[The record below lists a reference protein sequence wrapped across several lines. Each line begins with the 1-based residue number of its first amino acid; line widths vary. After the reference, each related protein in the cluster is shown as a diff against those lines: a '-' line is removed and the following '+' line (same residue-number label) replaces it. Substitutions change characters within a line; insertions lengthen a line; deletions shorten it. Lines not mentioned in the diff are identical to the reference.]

1 MGAIFRRELG
11 SFFTSSIAYVFLGV
25 FYLLSGWFFYSN
37 TIAYGS
43 SDMAGFFSML
53 FLVIVMLV
61 PILTMKTFSE
71 EKKQKTDQGLLTAPI
86 SLGAM
91 VMGKYF
97 AVLVMYIFGISI
109 VLVHGVILSFFGTV
123 DWTIVLSNYAA
134 LFLMGAACISIGM
147 LISALTENQI
157 VAAVVGMLALLLVY
171 MLDLIAE
178 LIDNLISVDFIT
190 DALMAISF
198 YNKYYEFTCGIF
210 NLSSV
215 LFYISVAVIFNF
227 LTVRIF
233 EKRRWS

>member
-11 SFFTSSIAYVFLGV
+11 AFFTSSIAYVFLGV

-37 TIAYGS
+37 SLAYGTA
-43 SDMAGFFSML
+43 DMSAFFSML

-61 PILTMKTFSE
+61 PVLTMKTFSE

-109 VLVHGVILSFFGTV
+109 VLVHALILSAFGTV
-123 DWTIVLSNYAA
+123 DWTIVFSNYIA
-134 LFLMGAACISIGM
+134 LLLMGTSCISIGM
-147 LISALTENQI
+147 LISALTENQV
-157 VAAVVGMLALLLVY
+157 VAAVAGILSLLVVY
-171 MLDLIAE
+171 MLDLIASF
-178 LIDNLISVDFIT
+178 IDIKFISDI
-190 DALMAISF
+190 LNSLSF

-215 LFYISVAVIFNF
+215 LFYISVAVVFNF
-227 LTVRIF
+227 LTVRVF

>member
-11 SFFTSSIAYVFLGV
+11 AFFSSSIAYVFLGV
-25 FYLLSGWFFYSN
+25 FYLLSGWLFYIN
-37 TIAYGS
+37 TLASGT
-43 SDMAGFFSML
+43 SDMSGYLSIL
-53 FLVIVMLV
+53 FLAIVMLV
-61 PILTMKTFSE
+61 PVLTMKTFSE

-91 VMGKYF
+91 VLGKYF
-97 AVLVMYIFGISI
+97 AVFVMYLFGISI
-109 VLVHGVILSFFGTV
+109 IFVHAVILSFFGTV
-123 DWTIVLSNYAA
+123 DWTLVVSNYAA
-134 LFLMGAACISIGM
+134 LLLMGGACIAIGM
-147 LISALTENQI
+147 LVSALTENQV
-157 VAAVVGMLALLLVY
+157 VAAVGGIFALLLVF
-171 MLDLIAE
+171 MLDFVAGF
-178 LIDNLISVDFIT
+178 IDIEFIS
-190 DALMAISF
+190 DALNSISF

>member
-25 FYLLSGWFFYSN
+25 FYLLSGWFFYSG
-37 TIAYGS
+37 TLASGT

-53 FLVIVMLV
+53 FLVIVILV
-61 PILTMKTFSE
+61 PVLTMKTFSE

-97 AVLVMYIFGISI
+97 AVLVMYVFGISI
-109 VLVHGVILSFFGTV
+109 VLLDAVILSFFGTV
-123 DWTIVLSNYAA
+123 DWMIVLSNYVA
-134 LFLMGAACISIGM
+134 LFLMGAACTGIGIFIS
-147 LISALTENQI
+147 SLTENQV
-157 VAAVVGMLALLLVY
+157 VAAVGGIFSLLLVY
-171 MLDLIAE
+171 MLDLIASFVNIE
-178 LIDNLISVDFIT
+178 IVADVLN
-190 DALMAISF
+190 ALSF

-227 LTVRIF
+227 LTVRVF
-233 EKRRWS
+233 EKKRWS